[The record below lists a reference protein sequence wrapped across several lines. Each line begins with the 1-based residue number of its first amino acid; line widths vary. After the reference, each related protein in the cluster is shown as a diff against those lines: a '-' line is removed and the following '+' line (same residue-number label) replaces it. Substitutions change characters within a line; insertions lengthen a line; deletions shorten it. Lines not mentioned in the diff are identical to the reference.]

1 MARPP
6 RHQATSYPVTKIS
19 LWVGADDW
27 ARLQTRHRY
36 DASRVIRD
44 LIGDY
49 RRQTEAPRWAEEL
62 ADLDLEGL

>member
-1 MARPP
+1 MARGG

-27 ARLQTRHRY
+27 TWLQTRHRY
-36 DASRVIRD
+36 DASRVVRD

-49 RRQTEAPRWAEEL
+49 RRQTEAPGWAEEIES
-62 ADLDLEGL
+62 LDLEGL